1 MEKVDNSLITS
12 VGLINSRYYYT
23 LEIPWFNRLS
33 FLALRFP
40 GFGRESFAWCC
51 GPFVSR
57 PPALA
62 SLPHPSSP
70 PARTGSAGERRERC
84 GWCGEKAVSR
94 K

>member
-40 GFGRESFAWCC
+40 GFCVRSSSLTLRSF
-51 GPFVSR
+51 
-57 PPALA
+57 
-62 SLPHPSSP
+62 HSP
-70 PARTGSAGERRERC
+70 RRAGE
-84 GWCGEKAVSR
+84 
-94 K
+94 